1 MGKNEET
8 KRGKDVN
15 RKLGHLERSIKNK
28 KMASIRKDEYEKKQE
43 GKRRFVSI
51 GSGGLCLKEV
61 EAKGEIVIDNNKK
74 GKL

>member
-51 GSGGLCLKEV
+51 GRGGSMFERSRG
-61 EAKGEIVIDNNKK
+61 KGRDRDRQ
-74 GKL
+74 